1 MTMENRKIKE
11 EIISLACRARAASRK
26 MVQLSSSVKDS
37 AMKRMA
43 DEIDRNVDGIIA
55 ANKKDLYLARE
66 KGISGAMID
75 RLTLNPKRIKDM
87 ADALRDVAN
96 QEDPV
101 GRIEKMWRRP
111 NGLEIG
117 RMRVPIG
124 VIGIIYE
131 SRPNVTSDA
140 AGLCLKAGN
149 CCLLRGG
156 SESIQS
162 NLAIGRILEEAAKD
176 EGLPDGVIQVI
187 GITDRQAVTE
197 MIRLYD
203 YIDLIIPRGGEG
215 LIRAV
220 TEGALVPVVAHYKG
234 VCHVYVDRFAD
245 MAMAEEICFN
255 AKVQRPGVCNAMETM
270 LVHRDVA
277 GEFLP
282 VIARRFKD
290 AGVEMRGC
298 DETIKFVPEAKQATE
313 EDWFTEYL
321 DLILAIRVV
330 NSMDDAIDHINNYGS
345 HHSDAIVTN
354 EYQMARDFLN
364 RVDSAA
370 VYVNAST
377 RFTDGGEFGLG
388 AEIGI
393 STQKIHARGPMGI
406 DDLTTIKYIIL
417 GNGQI
422 RK

>member
-1 MTMENRKIKE
+1 MENRKIKE